1 MTSEVIANHISIQSG
16 IPVSFVKSTAK
27 LLEGGATIPFIA
39 RYRKELTGNLDET
52 QIALIHRWIQHLQEL
67 EARRQ
72 FILQSI
78 GEQGKMTDELRQK
91 IETCMDTT
99 ELEDLYLPY
108 KRKKKTRAEA
118 ARLAGLEPLAKII
131 MAQNHRDPEYAAR
144 QYLNETIRTVEEALD
159 GAKDIIAEW
168 VSEDIPTRERLR
180 HECRKYGNIWSEV
193 VAKKK
198 DEAMQ
203 FRDYFSFRELLS
215 RCPSHRYLAIMR
227 GHAEGLLKTGIQV
240 DDQRVLDWI
249 KRKFIKGENPSSG
262 IIAEAIEDSYTRLLF
277 PSVESQ
283 ILAEFK
289 ERADN
294 EAIKVFTGN
303 LEQLLLAPPLGE
315 KVVLAVD
322 PGYRT
327 GSKAVVLN
335 STGKLLEYQTI
346 FPLGSSDQSSE
357 AGEVVRAWCYKY
369 NVEAIAI
376 GNGTASRENKDFFE
390 KLSYSTRP
398 EIYVV
403 SESGASIYSASDIAR
418 EEFPDLDLTYRGA
431 VSIGRRLMDPLA
443 ELVKIDPKSIG
454 VGQYQHD
461 VNQTKLKDA
470 LNQTVES
477 CVNRVGVNLNT
488 ASKHLLS
495 YVSGFGM
502 GIAEAVVKY
511 RDTHGHFKNRFQLM
525 NVPRLGQKTFEQCA
539 GFLRI
544 RDGENI
550 LDNTGVHPESYH
562 IVKRMAADLNIEVE
576 DLIRNPSY
584 RSQIKA
590 QDYVT
595 EEAGLPTV
603 LDIVK
608 ELEKPGL
615 DPRGVAK
622 NTEFDRNVQH
632 IQDLKEGMILKGIVT
647 NLTNFGAFV
656 DIGVKQD
663 GLIHISQITDKFIRT
678 PGDILKLG
686 QEVTVKVLQVEPER
700 KRINLS
706 MKSV

>member
-1 MTSEVIANHISIQSG
+1 MTSEVIANHISTQSG
-16 IPVSFVKSTAK
+16 IAVNLVRNTAK

-39 RYRKELTGNLDET
+39 RYRKEQTGNLDET
-52 QIALIHRWIQHLQEL
+52 QIALIHKWIQHLKEL

-78 GEQGKMTDELRQK
+78 GEQGKMTDELRRK
-91 IETCMDTT
+91 IETCMDMT

-193 VAKKK
+193 SVKKK
-198 DEAMQ
+198 DEALHYK
-203 FRDYFSFRELLS
+203 DYFSFSELLS

-227 GHAEGLLKTGIQV
+227 GHAEGLLRTGIQA

-249 KRKFIKGENPSSG
+249 RRKFIKGENPSSG
-262 IIAEAIEDSYTRLLF
+262 IIAEAIEDSYKRLLF

-289 ERADN
+289 EKADD

-315 KVVLAVD
+315 KVVLGVD

-327 GSKAVVLN
+327 GSKAVVMD
-335 STGKLLEYQTI
+335 STGKLLEYRTI
-346 FPLGSSDQSSE
+346 FPLGSSAQSRE

-369 NVEAIAI
+369 NVQAIAI

-390 KLSYSTRP
+390 KLSYTTRP

-461 VNQTKLKDA
+461 VNQSKLKDA

-562 IVKRMAADLNIEVE
+562 IVKRMAADLKIGVE
-576 DLIRNPSY
+576 DLIRNPSH

-603 LDIVK
+603 LDIIK

-622 NTEFDRNVQH
+622 NTEFDKNVQH

-656 DIGVKQD
+656 DIGLKQD

-686 QEVTVKVLQVEPER
+686 QEVTVKVLHVEPER

-706 MKSV
+706 MKSL